1 MELQHKSRPAV
12 IPGGGG
18 RCALLRQNAINAG
31 ADVIFAPCATTYA
44 AQIITQ
50 AASAG
55 FDKPIT
61 AGDTWE
67 SSVILDA
74 QKGTSVQVYCSTFFD
89 ENDDSGAAKEF
100 VTGFKEWLNADSQ
113 KLTNNGGNDIVAAVS
128 ALGYDGYMVALEAIK
143 AAGST
148 DGTAIRDALYGVNYD
163 GVTGNITFDQTTGDA
178 NKDMAYIKKAADGA
192 FEFVKTQSVEG

>member
-1 MELQHKSRPAV
+1 M
-12 IPGGGG
+12 
-18 RCALLRQNAINAG
+18 
-31 ADVIFAPCATTYA
+31 IFAPCATTYA

-89 ENDDSGAAKEF
+89 ENDDSGAAR
-100 VTGFKEWLNADSQ
+100 S
-113 KLTNNGGNDIVAAVS
+113 S
-128 ALGYDGYMVALEAIK
+128 
-143 AAGST
+143 
-148 DGTAIRDALYGVNYD
+148 
-163 GVTGNITFDQTTGDA
+163 
-178 NKDMAYIKKAADGA
+178 
-192 FEFVKTQSVEG
+192 